1 MVNLA
6 SLKTDKACGLSS
18 FTPFDPKKPIKAPV
32 EPLPV
37 PPSIPSQYKE
47 YYMKK
52 VKSKGTLAAEKAWKT
67 RLANQA
73 WKTRL
78 ANQEKLAE
86 AGRKS
91 WDTRRKNSK

>member
-1 MVNLA
+1 
-6 SLKTDKACGLSS
+6 
-18 FTPFDPKKPIKAPV
+18 
-32 EPLPV
+32 
-37 PPSIPSQYKE
+37 
-47 YYMKK
+47 MKK